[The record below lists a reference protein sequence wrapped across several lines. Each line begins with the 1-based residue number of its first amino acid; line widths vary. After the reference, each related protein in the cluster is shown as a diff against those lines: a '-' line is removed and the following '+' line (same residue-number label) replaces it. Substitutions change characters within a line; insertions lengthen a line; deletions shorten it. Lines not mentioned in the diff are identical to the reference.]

1 MASGLYLEA
10 VRRFVGAGAS
20 LDIVSNS
27 TSIYVALISNDYT
40 FNNTSADT
48 AAILTNRIDK
58 VGGDASFT
66 ADTLLSPT
74 VTTSGNIVAV
84 DGASGLVITSISSSQ
99 TLGGLLIYY
108 RAANDADSIPI
119 CFISIAA
126 QQTNGATINVNWDT
140 GTNKIFSINA
150 ASV

>member
-10 VRRFVGAGAS
+10 VRRFLGGGTQFDLAG
-20 LDIVSNS
+20 NS
-27 TSIYVALISNDYT
+27 TSVYVALISNDYT
-40 FNNTSADT
+40 FNNTSPSAST
-48 AAILTNRIDK
+48 VLANRLDK

-66 ADTLLSPT
+66 ADTLLDPT
-74 VTTSGNIVAV
+74 LTTSGNIVAV
-84 DGASGLVITSISSSQ
+84 DASGLVITSISTGQ
-99 TLGGLLIYY
+99 TLGGLCVYW
-108 RAANDADSIPI
+108 RVTNDADSIPI